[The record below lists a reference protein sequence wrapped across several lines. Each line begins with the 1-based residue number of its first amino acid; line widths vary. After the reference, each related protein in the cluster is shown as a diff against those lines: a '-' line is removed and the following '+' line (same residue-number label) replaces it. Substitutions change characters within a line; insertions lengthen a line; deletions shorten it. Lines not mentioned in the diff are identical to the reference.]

1 MTTQT
6 PAAPAPVAEKP
17 IIIERPN
24 VLRQKVGGSLSA
36 SLANVASQVV
46 KQQMSSEFDNWMADL
61 IGQLGGAFND
71 LRGQPITKDTREGLY
86 KAALEIKSQ
95 GETFGYPLATRVAHS
110 LCRLLIHL
118 KEGAAPVALVQAHIQ
133 TLQALVR
140 DGVKDAHNRMGSAL
154 AQELESQ
161 SQAFIQTQ

>member
-1 MTTQT
+1 MNTHT
-6 PAAPAPVAEKP
+6 PAAPAPAAEKP

-46 KQQMSSEFDNWMADL
+46 KQQMGSEFENWMADL
-61 IGQLGGAFND
+61 IGQLGGAYND
-71 LRGQPITKDTREGLY
+71 LQGQAITKDTRDGLY

-118 KEGAAPVALVQAHIQ
+118 KDRPAPLSLVQAHIQ

-140 DGVKDAHNRMGSAL
+140 DGVKDAHNRMGTAL

-161 SQAFIQTQ
+161 SQTFIQSQ